1 MRTSVLRL
9 LLACARK
16 ADTSGLYYMVQRTL
30 LYNSHL
36 LSVVSYYV
44 NCQITSRDKLGNY
57 M

>member
-30 LYNSHL
+30 LCNSHL

-44 NCQITSRDKLGNY
+44 NCQIAWRDKLGN
-57 M
+57 